1 MKERR
6 EMIDKQH
13 RLSVRKQCGLLCINR
28 SNLYYSPKKES
39 DTNLILMTE
48 IDKIHLKYPSF
59 GIRRITQEL
68 REIGFIVNRKRV
80 RRLMQLMRIATIY
93 PKRNLSKLGKATY
106 IRPYLLKDLKIEKA
120 NQVWQIDISYIPMKR
135 GFMYLTAIIDVYSR
149 YIVGWQLSNT
159 LEKETQTLVMN
170 EAIKK
175 YGKPEIVNSDQG
187 SQYTSNHWIG
197 CMENHGI
204 KISMDGKG
212 RATDNIYIER
222 FFRTIKYDYI
232 YLNPVESGWEL
243 YEGIQDFIK
252 GYNKRS
258 HQGID
263 NQKPKDL
270 FNFELTNQLKSA

>member
-197 CMENHGI
+197 CMENHDI

-252 GYNKRS
+252 CYNKRS
-258 HQGID
+258 HQGIN

>member
-258 HQGID
+258 HQGIN
-263 NQKPKDL
+263 NQKQKDL